1 MKEKLE
7 KMLKKY
13 EIDAKFQK
21 INEFLLFYNELL
33 EWNKKFNL
41 TKIVNEDEVIVKH
54 FLDSVYPHSF
64 LPMNSNVLDIGAGAG
79 FPSIPLKII
88 RKDLKIT
95 MLDSLNKRVTFLKH
109 IIKTLNFADIKAIHS
124 RIEDFD
130 ERNKF
135 DAVVV
140 RAVASLPTLI
150 ECSLPFLK
158 MNGILLAY
166 KSNNAELEIQNSK
179 NALKVIGG
187 TIQEVYNYKIED
199 NNRCIIIIKK
209 IKPTNLLY
217 PRKKNLPK
225 LKPL

>member
-79 FPSIPLKII
+79 FRRGEGTQGL
-88 RKDLKIT
+88 
-95 MLDSLNKRVTFLKH
+95 
-109 IIKTLNFADIKAIHS
+109 S
-124 RIEDFD
+124 RRSREGRRP
-130 ERNKF
+130 EG
-135 DAVVV
+135 
-140 RAVASLPTLI
+140 S
-150 ECSLPFLK
+150 
-158 MNGILLAY
+158 
-166 KSNNAELEIQNSK
+166 
-179 NALKVIGG
+179 
-187 TIQEVYNYKIED
+187 
-199 NNRCIIIIKK
+199 
-209 IKPTNLLY
+209 
-217 PRKKNLPK
+217 
-225 LKPL
+225 